1 MNRADSLTTIPFD
14 LCKPRNRET
23 GLAVFSLTIS
33 TGTSISGPRKL
44 NIRHK
49 AIYMMFKYWLN
60 VRVAVIREMKVCVVN
75 VRAYVDNMKMIK
87 RGGASTRAWTNCN
100 QRRKMFCP
108 RMCEQCMN
116 VRVVKATSTKGDVTK
131 YLVYLGS
138 NPGTSI
144 ACACLTF
151 INAYIAIVRR

>member
-44 NIRHK
+44 KIRHK

-60 VRVAVIREMKVCVVN
+60 VRVVVIMKMKV
-75 VRAYVDNMKMIK
+75 YVDNMKMIK
-87 RGGASTRAWTNCN
+87 QGGASMR
-100 QRRKMFCP
+100 P
-108 RMCEQCMN
+108 
-116 VRVVKATSTKGDVTK
+116 
-131 YLVYLGS
+131 
-138 NPGTSI
+138 
-144 ACACLTF
+144 
-151 INAYIAIVRR
+151 